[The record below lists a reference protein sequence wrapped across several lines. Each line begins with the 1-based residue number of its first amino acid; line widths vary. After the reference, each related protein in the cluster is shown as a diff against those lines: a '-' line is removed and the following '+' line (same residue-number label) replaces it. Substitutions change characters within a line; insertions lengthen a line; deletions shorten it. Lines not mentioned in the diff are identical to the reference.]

1 MKTKSLLTLAVLTTV
16 TTFGL
21 TVSANTTNS
30 TVTDVANQ
38 PIKFKTTTVT
48 ETADKT
54 FKIEEPTSKADGTFE
69 LQSETPSETP
79 STTAVTTTTTAPAET
94 TLSTTEPSVQSQ
106 LNTAHP
112 TIEQIRIIPFTTTY
126 VADETVAEGQEKII
140 QAGIDGREAI
150 TTTFINGESITDVE
164 LLQEMVPQIVH
175 VNPNDVRVALDP
187 SFNNAKPM
195 PEPTVTI
202 DPIDTFDK
210 NVQPI
215 PEPNIT
221 VNPFETKSTT
231 QTTTVESN
239 LPKTQVTNPETI
251 TKTKIATLPETGE
264 TSNPIVMLVGL
275 TLLFASGFTLYKKQ
289 N

>member
-1 MKTKSLLTLAVLTTV
+1 MKTKSLLTLAVLTAV

-30 TVTDVANQ
+30 TVTDVANN
-38 PIKFKTTTVT
+38 PIKFETTTVAPI
-48 ETADKT
+48 ADEPLKV
-54 FKIEEPTSKADGTFE
+54 ENPTSTVDDPFVV
-69 LQSETPSETP
+69 QSEAP
-79 STTAVTTTTTAPAET
+79 TTTVVTATTTAPVET
-94 TLSTTEPSVQSQ
+94 TLPTTEPSVQSQ
-106 LNTAHP
+106 LNTDYP

-140 QAGIDGREAI
+140 QSGVDGREAI
-150 TTTFINGESITDVE
+150 TTTSINGESITDVE
-164 LLQEMVPQIVH
+164 VLQEMVPQIVH

-202 DPIDTFDK
+202 DPIDSFDK
-210 NVQPI
+210 NVQPM
-215 PEPNIT
+215 PEPNVT
-221 VNPFETKSTT
+221 VDPFETKPT
-231 QTTTVESN
+231 TTTVVPEQPN
-239 LPKTQVTNPETI
+239 KQVTNAETTTE
-251 TKTKIATLPETGE
+251 TKVATLPETGE
-264 TSNPIVMLVGL
+264 TSNPVVMLVGL

>member
-1 MKTKSLLTLAVLTTV
+1 MKTKSLLTLAVLTAV

-21 TVSANTTNS
+21 TVSANSTDSTT
-30 TVTDVANQ
+30 TAVADG
-38 PIKFKTTTVT
+38 PIKLETTTIVAIADGPFKVEDPT
-48 ETADKT
+48 STADGP
-54 FKIEEPTSKADGTFE
+54 FLVQA
-69 LQSETPSETP
+69 ETPSETP
-79 STTAVTTTTTAPAET
+79 TTTVVTTTTTAPAET
-94 TLSTTEPSVQSQ
+94 TLPTTEPAVQSQ

-112 TIEQIRIIPFTTTY
+112 SIDQIRIIPFTTTY
-126 VADETVAEGQEKII
+126 VANETVAEGQEKVVQI
-140 QAGIDGREAI
+140 GIDGRESV

-187 SFNNAKPM
+187 SFKNAKPM
-195 PEPTVTI
+195 
-202 DPIDTFDK
+202 
-210 NVQPI
+210 

-231 QTTTVESN
+231 TTTVVSEQPN
-239 LPKTQVTNPETI
+239 KQVTNAETTTE
-251 TKTKIATLPETGE
+251 TKVATLPETGE
-264 TSNPIVMLVGL
+264 TSNPVVMLVGL